1 MVGAKGDFARILK
14 QRGCYMIRNGAPT
27 AAVYTLGC
35 RLNQY
40 ESTAIEE
47 TLSAKGF
54 LILPFT
60 EKCDVYIINT
70 CAVTEESEKKS
81 RKLIRR
87 AHSENP
93 QAFVIVTGCASQVH
107 SDIIEKIP
115 GVSYVCGNRN
125 KLSAA
130 EAACALI
137 KGDIVEDKVKIEDV
151 LTAPIEKMSITRSD
165 RTRAYVKIEDGC
177 DNHCTY
183 CIIKTA
189 RGNVVSRNA
198 DEIIEEIEK
207 LCRTGYEE
215 VVLTGVETASYGKDL
230 SGAYSLADLIHDV
243 AEKTEVKRIRLGS
256 LEPSV
261 LKKDFVDR
269 VASEPK
275 FMPSFHLS
283 LQSGSNKVLADM
295 KRKYNREMV
304 LANVE
309 YIKSVMPDS
318 TFTCDIIAGFPGES
332 EADFADTYDISEKI
346 GFLHMHV
353 FPFSKREGTPA
364 ATMQG
369 QLPESTKNERVK
381 KLMELDEVLR
391 RANAERFIGRTVDV
405 LFETERGG
413 VYTGHAPNML
423 EVCVSSEEDI
433 KGKIVPVTLASY
445 DGEKVI
451 GEIAE

>member
-1 MVGAKGDFARILK
+1 
-14 QRGCYMIRNGAPT
+14 MINNMNKGAPT
-27 AAVYTLGC
+27 AGVYTLGC

-47 TLSAKGF
+47 SLAKNGF
-54 LILPFT
+54 IVLPFT

-93 QAFVIVTGCASQVH
+93 DAFVIVTGCASQV
-107 SDIIEKIP
+107 SSEAIAKIP

-130 EAACALI
+130 DAAKKFI
-137 KGDIVEDKVKIEDV
+137 TGGDIAEKIKIEDV
-151 LTAPIEKMSITRSD
+151 MQAPIEKMNITRSD
-165 RTRAYVKIEDGC
+165 RTRAFVKIEDGC

-189 RGNVVSRNA
+189 RGNVVSRCSEEVIA
-198 DEIIEEIEK
+198 EISD
-207 LCRTGYEE
+207 LCRAGYAEA
-215 VVLTGVETASYGKDL
+215 VLTGVETASYGKDFSDGYGL
-230 SGAYSLADLIHDV
+230 DMLIHDV
-243 AEKTEVKRIRLGS
+243 AENTDIKRIRLGS

-261 LKKDFVDR
+261 LKKPLVDKF
-269 VASEPK
+269 AAEQK

-304 LANVE
+304 LANVD
-309 YIKSVMPDS
+309 YIKEKIPLA
-318 TFTCDIIAGFPGES
+318 TFTCDIIVGFPGES
-332 EADFADTYDISEKI
+332 EADFEDTYDIAEKI

-353 FPFSKREGTPA
+353 FPFSSRKGTPA
-364 ATMQG
+364 ADMDG
-369 QLPESTKNERVK
+369 QIPESVKSERVRRLAELEK
-381 KLMELDEVLR
+381 KLKAQNVQ
-391 RANAERFIGRTVDV
+391 RFMQKEFFV
-405 LFETERGG
+405 LFETENDGI
-413 VYTGHAPNML
+413 YTGHTENML
-423 EVCVSSEEDI
+423 EVCVPCNRDI
-433 KGKIVPVTLASY
+433 RGFV
-445 DGEKVI
+445 EKVRLTDFDGNTI
-451 GEIAE
+451 YAVLV

>member
-1 MVGAKGDFARILK
+1 ML
-14 QRGCYMIRNGAPT
+14 QNGAPT

-47 TLSAKGF
+47 TLAARGF

-81 RKLIRR
+81 RKIVRR

-93 QAFVIVTGCASQVH
+93 DAFVIVMGCASQVH
-107 SDIIEKIP
+107 SDVMAKIP
-115 GVSYVCGNRN
+115 GVAYVCGNRN

-130 EAACALI
+130 DAACALVR
-137 KGDIVEDKVKIEDV
+137 GEDLCEKSKIEDV
-151 LTAPIEKMSITRSD
+151 EEAPLEKMSITRSE

-189 RGNVVSRNA
+189 RGNVVSRPA
-198 DEIIEEIEK
+198 DEIVAEVEK
-207 LCRTGYEE
+207 LCRAGYEE
-215 VVLTGVETASYGKDL
+215 AVLTGIETASYGKDL
-230 SGAYSLADLIHDV
+230 GGKYTLADLIRDV
-243 AEKTEVKRIRLGS
+243 AEKTPIKRIRLGS

-261 LKKDFVDR
+261 LKKEFVDSI
-269 VASEPK
+269 AAEPK

-304 LANVE
+304 LERVE
-309 YIKSVMPDS
+309 YIKSVMPDA
-318 TFTCDIIAGFPGES
+318 TFTCDIIVGFPGES
-332 EADFADTYDISEKI
+332 EEDFADTYDIAEKI

-364 ATMQG
+364 AAMPC
-369 QLPESTKNERVK
+369 QLPESVKNERVK
-381 KLMELDEVLR
+381 KLMELDERLR
-391 RANAERFIGRTVDV
+391 RENAERFIGKKADV
-405 LFETERGG
+405 LYETEKGG

-423 EVCVSSEEDI
+423 EVQSEAGEDI
-433 KGKIVPVTLASY
+433 KGKIVPTVFCYY

-451 GEIAE
+451 GKI

>member
-1 MVGAKGDFARILK
+1 MLN
-14 QRGCYMIRNGAPT
+14 NGAPT

-47 TLSAKGF
+47 TLAARGF

-60 EKCDVYIINT
+60 EKCDVYIVNT

-81 RKLIRR
+81 RKLVRR

-93 QAFVIVTGCASQVH
+93 EAFVIVTGCASQVH
-107 SDIIEKIP
+107 SEVIAKIP
-115 GVSYVCGNRN
+115 GVAYVCGNRN

-130 EAACALI
+130 DAACALVR
-137 KGDIVEDKVKIEDV
+137 GEDIAAKTKIEDV
-151 LTAPIEKMSITRSD
+151 ESAPLEKMSITRSE

-189 RGNVVSRNA
+189 RGNVVSRPA
-198 DEIIEEIEK
+198 EEIISEIAK
-207 LCRTGYEE
+207 LCRAGYEE
-215 VVLTGVETASYGKDL
+215 AVLTGVETASYGKDFD
-230 SGAYSLADLIHDV
+230 GKYTLADLIRDV
-243 AEKTEVKRIRLGS
+243 AAKTEIKRIRLGS

-261 LKKDFVDR
+261 LKRDFVD
-269 VASEPK
+269 AIAAEPK

-283 LQSGSNKVLADM
+283 LQSGNNKVLSDM
-295 KRKYNREMV
+295 KRKYNRETV
-304 LANVE
+304 LRNVE
-309 YIKSVMPDS
+309 YIKSVMPDA

-332 EADFADTYDISEKI
+332 EEEFLDTYDIAKKI

-353 FPFSKREGTPA
+353 FPYSKREGTPA
-364 ATMQG
+364 ATMPG
-369 QLPESTKNERVK
+369 QLPESVKNERVK
-381 KLMELDEVLR
+381 RLMELDSVLR
-391 RANAERFIGRTVDV
+391 RENAERFMGRTLDV
-405 LFETERGG
+405 LFETEKDG

-423 EVCVSSEEDI
+423 EVCVRAEGDVR
-433 KGKIVPVTLASY
+433 GKIVPVTLVGY
-445 DGEKVI
+445 DGETAI
-451 GEIAE
+451 GEIL

>member
-1 MVGAKGDFARILK
+1 MLK
-14 QRGCYMIRNGAPT
+14 NGAPT

-47 TLSAKGF
+47 TLASRGF

-60 EKCDVYIINT
+60 EKCDVYIVNT

-81 RKLIRR
+81 RKLVRR
-87 AHSENP
+87 AHKENP
-93 QAFVIVTGCASQVH
+93 EAFVIVTGCASQVH
-107 SDIIEKIP
+107 SEVMAKIP
-115 GVSYVCGNRN
+115 GVAYVCGNRN

-130 EAACALI
+130 DAALALMR
-137 KGDIVEDKVKIEDV
+137 GEDISVKTKIEDV
-151 LTAPIEKMSITRSD
+151 ESAPIEKMSITRSE

-189 RGNVVSRNA
+189 RGNVVSRPA

-207 LCRTGYEE
+207 LCRAGYEE
-215 VVLTGVETASYGKDL
+215 AVLTGVETASYGKDFE
-230 SGAYSLADLIHDV
+230 GRYTLADLIRDV
-243 AEKTEVKRIRLGS
+243 AEKTEIKRIRLGS

-261 LKKDFVDR
+261 LKKSFVDSIAA
-269 VASEPK
+269 VEK

-309 YIKSVMPDS
+309 YIKSVMPDA
-318 TFTCDIIAGFPGES
+318 TFTCDIIVGFPGES
-332 EADFADTYDISEKI
+332 EADFLDTYDIAGQI

-353 FPFSKREGTPA
+353 FPYSKREGTPA
-364 ATMQG
+364 AVMAG
-369 QLPESTKNERVK
+369 QLPESVKNERVK
-381 KLMELDEVLR
+381 LLMELDEQLR
-391 RANAERFIGRTVDV
+391 RENAERFIGRTFAV
-405 LFETERGG
+405 LFETEKGG
-413 VYTGHAPNML
+413 IYTGHAPNML
-423 EVCVSSEEDI
+423 EVAVRADEDL
-433 KGKIVPVTLASY
+433 KGKIVPVTLTAY
-445 DGEKVI
+445 DGEKAL
-451 GEIAE
+451 GEIL

>member
-1 MVGAKGDFARILK
+1 ML
-14 QRGCYMIRNGAPT
+14 QNGAPT

-47 TLSAKGF
+47 TLAARGF

-81 RKLIRR
+81 RKIVRR

-93 QAFVIVTGCASQVH
+93 DAFVIVTGCASQVH
-107 SDIIEKIP
+107 SDVMANIP
-115 GVSYVCGNRN
+115 GVAYVCGNRN

-130 EAACALI
+130 DAACALLR
-137 KGDIVEDKVKIEDV
+137 GEDLAEKAKIEDV
-151 LTAPIEKMSITRSD
+151 ESAPLEKMSITRSE
-165 RTRAYVKIEDGC
+165 RTRAFVKIEDGC

-189 RGNVVSRNA
+189 RGSVVSRPA
-198 DEIIEEIEK
+198 EEIVAEVEK
-207 LCRTGYEE
+207 LCRAGYEE
-215 VVLTGVETASYGKDL
+215 AVLTGVETASYGKDF
-230 SGAYSLADLIHDV
+230 GGKYTLADLIRDV
-243 AEKTEVKRIRLGS
+243 AEKTPIKRIRLGS
-256 LEPSV
+256 LEPSI
-261 LKKDFVDR
+261 LKKDFVD
-269 VASEPK
+269 AIAAEQK

-304 LANVE
+304 LAGVE
-309 YIKSVMPDS
+309 YIKSVMPDA

-332 EADFADTYDISEKI
+332 EADFADTYDIAQKI

-364 ATMQG
+364 AAMAC
-369 QLPESTKNERVK
+369 QLPESVKNERVK
-381 KLMELDEVLR
+381 RLMELDAVLR
-391 RANAERFIGRTVDV
+391 AENAARFIGRTVDV
-405 LFETERGG
+405 LFETEKNGI
-413 VYTGHAPNML
+413 YTGHAPNML
-423 EVCVSSEEDI
+423 EVSAEAVEDVR
-433 KGKIVPVTLASY
+433 GKIVPTTLFSY

-451 GEIAE
+451 GKV

>member
-1 MVGAKGDFARILK
+1 MFK
-14 QRGCYMIRNGAPT
+14 NGAPT

-47 TLSAKGF
+47 TLASRGF

-60 EKCDVYIINT
+60 EKCDVYIVNT

-81 RKLIRR
+81 RKLVRR

-93 QAFVIVTGCASQVH
+93 DAFVIVTGCASQVH
-107 SDIIEKIP
+107 SEVMAKIP
-115 GVSYVCGNRN
+115 GVAYVCGNRN

-130 EAACALI
+130 DAACALMRGENI
-137 KGDIVEDKVKIEDV
+137 AAKTKIEDV
-151 LTAPIEKMSITRSD
+151 ESAPLEKMSITRSE

-189 RGNVVSRNA
+189 RGNVVSRPA
-198 DEIIEEIEK
+198 EEIVAEVQK
-207 LCRTGYEE
+207 LCRSGYEE
-215 VVLTGVETASYGKDL
+215 AVLTGVETASYGKDF
-230 SGAYSLADLIHDV
+230 GGKGTLAELIHEV
-243 AEKTEVKRIRLGS
+243 AEKTEIKRIRLGS

-261 LKKDFVDR
+261 LKRDFVD
-269 VASEPK
+269 AIAAEPK

-295 KRKYNREMV
+295 KRKYNRETV
-304 LANVE
+304 LRNVE
-309 YIKSVMPDS
+309 YIKSVMPDA

-332 EADFADTYDISEKI
+332 EEEFLDTYDIAKQI

-353 FPFSKREGTPA
+353 FPFSKRDGTPA
-364 ATMQG
+364 AVMAG
-369 QLPESTKNERVK
+369 QLPESVKNERVK
-381 KLMELDEVLR
+381 RLMELDTLLR
-391 RANAERFIGRTVDV
+391 RENAERFTGRTFDV
-405 LFETERGG
+405 LFETEKGG

-423 EVCVSSEEDI
+423 EVCIESGEDLR
-433 KGKIVPVTLASY
+433 GKIVPVTIVGY
-445 DGEKVI
+445 DGEKAI
-451 GEIAE
+451 GKIF

>member
-1 MVGAKGDFARILK
+1 MLYIEKEEVV
-14 QRGCYMIRNGAPT
+14 MIQNGAPT

-47 TLSAKGF
+47 TLAARGF

-81 RKLIRR
+81 RKTVRR

-93 QAFVIVTGCASQVH
+93 DAFVIVTGCSSQVH
-107 SDIIEKIP
+107 SEVIAKIP

-130 EAACALI
+130 DAACALI
-137 KGDIVEDKVKIEDV
+137 RGEDLNAKTNIEDV
-151 LTAPIEKMSITRSD
+151 NTVPIEKMSISRSE

-189 RGNVVSRNA
+189 RGNVVSRPA
-198 DEIIEEIEK
+198 EEIVAEVEK
-207 LCRTGYEE
+207 LCRAGYEE
-215 VVLTGVETASYGKDL
+215 AVLTGVETASYGKDF
-230 SGAYSLADLIHDV
+230 GGKYSLADLVRDV
-243 AEKTEVKRIRLGS
+243 AEKTPIKRIRLGS
-256 LEPSV
+256 LEPSI
-261 LKKDFVDR
+261 LKKDFVDAI
-269 VASEPK
+269 ASVEK

-295 KRKYNREMV
+295 KRKYNRDMV
-304 LANVE
+304 LAGVE
-309 YIKSVMPDS
+309 YIKSVMPDA

-332 EADFADTYDISEKI
+332 EADFADTYDIAQKI

-364 ATMQG
+364 ATMPC
-369 QLPESTKNERVK
+369 QLPESVKNERVK
-381 KLMELDEVLR
+381 RLMALDETLR
-391 RANAERFIGRTVDV
+391 QGNAERFAGRTVDV
-405 LFETERGG
+405 LFETEKDG

-423 EVCVSSEEDI
+423 EVCVKCGEDI
-433 KGKIVPVTLASY
+433 RGKILPTTLIEY
-445 DGEKVI
+445 DGEKVV
-451 GEIAE
+451 GKLVK

>member
-1 MVGAKGDFARILK
+1 MLK
-14 QRGCYMIRNGAPT
+14 NGAPT

-47 TLSAKGF
+47 TLAARGF
-54 LILPFT
+54 LIMPFT
-60 EKCDVYIINT
+60 EKCDVYIVNT

-81 RKLIRR
+81 RKLVRR
-87 AHSENP
+87 AHNENP
-93 QAFVIVTGCASQVH
+93 DAFVIVTGCASQVH
-107 SDIIEKIP
+107 SDVMAKIP
-115 GVSYVCGNRN
+115 GVAYVCGNRN

-130 EAACALI
+130 DAACALMR
-137 KGDIVEDKVKIEDV
+137 GEDIAAKTKIEDV
-151 LTAPIEKMSITRSD
+151 ESAPLEKMSISRSE

-189 RGNVVSRNA
+189 RGNVVSRPA
-198 DEIIEEIEK
+198 EEIVEEVQK
-207 LCRTGYEE
+207 LCRAGYEE
-215 VVLTGVETASYGKDL
+215 AVLTGVETASYGKDF
-230 SGAYSLADLIHDV
+230 GGKGTLAELIHEV
-243 AEKTEVKRIRLGS
+243 AAKTEIKRIRLGS

-261 LKKDFVDR
+261 LKRDFVDAI
-269 VASEPK
+269 ASEPK

-295 KRKYNREMV
+295 KRKYNRETV
-304 LANVE
+304 LRNVE
-309 YIKSVMPDS
+309 YIKSVMPDA

-332 EADFADTYDISEKI
+332 EADFLDTYDIAKQI

-369 QLPESTKNERVK
+369 QLPESVKNERVK
-381 KLMELDEVLR
+381 RLMELDEVLR
-391 RANAERFIGRTVDV
+391 RENAERFIGRTLNV
-405 LFETERGG
+405 LFETFNGG
-413 VYTGHAPNML
+413 AYTGHAPNML
-423 EVCVSSEEDI
+423 EVSAEAGEDVR
-433 KGKIVPVTLASY
+433 GKIVPVTLCGY

-451 GEIAE
+451 GKV

>member
-1 MVGAKGDFARILK
+1 
-14 QRGCYMIRNGAPT
+14 MIQNGAPT

-47 TLSAKGF
+47 TLAARGF
-54 LILPFT
+54 LILPFS

-93 QAFVIVTGCASQVH
+93 EAFVIVAGCASQVH
-107 SDIIEKIP
+107 SDVIAKIP
-115 GVSYVCGNRN
+115 SVSYVCGNRN

-137 KGDIVEDKVKIEDV
+137 RGEDLAEKTKIEDV
-151 LTAPIEKMSITRSD
+151 ESAPLEKMSISRSE
-165 RTRAYVKIEDGC
+165 RTRAFVKIEDGC

-189 RGNVVSRNA
+189 RGNVVSRPA
-198 DEIIEEIEK
+198 EEIVAEVEK
-207 LCRTGYEE
+207 LCRAGYEE
-215 VVLTGVETASYGKDL
+215 AVLTGVETASYGKDF
-230 SGAYSLADLIHDV
+230 GGKYSLADLIRDV
-243 AEKTEVKRIRLGS
+243 AEKTPIKRIRLGS
-256 LEPSV
+256 LEPSI
-261 LKKDFVDR
+261 LKKDFVDAL
-269 VASEPK
+269 ASEKK

-295 KRKYNREMV
+295 KRKYNREIV
-304 LANVE
+304 LAGVE
-309 YIKSVMPDS
+309 YIKSVIPDA

-332 EADFADTYDISEKI
+332 EADFADTYDIARKI

-364 ATMQG
+364 AVMPC
-369 QLPESTKNERVK
+369 QLPESVKNERVK
-381 KLMELDEVLR
+381 RLMELDEALR
-391 RANAERFIGRTVDV
+391 RENAERFIGRTVDV
-405 LFETERGG
+405 LFETEKDG

-423 EVCVSSEEDI
+423 EVCAEAGEDVR
-433 KGKIVPVTLASY
+433 GKIVPVTLCGY
-445 DGEKVI
+445 DGEKAI
-451 GEIAE
+451 GTVGKR

>member
-1 MVGAKGDFARILK
+1 
-14 QRGCYMIRNGAPT
+14 MIQNGAPK

-47 TLSAKGF
+47 KLAGNGF
-54 LILPFT
+54 LVLPFT

-93 QAFVIVTGCASQVH
+93 DAFVIVTGCASQVH
-107 SDIIEKIP
+107 SAVIEKIE

-130 EAACALI
+130 DAACALI
-137 KGDIVEDKVKIEDV
+137 RGEDLDAKTRIADVES
-151 LTAPIEKMSITRSD
+151 APLEKMSITRSE

-189 RGNVVSRNA
+189 RGNVVSRPA
-198 DEIIEEIEK
+198 DEIVAEVQK
-207 LCRTGYEE
+207 LCLAGYEE
-215 VVLTGVETASYGKDL
+215 AVLTGVETASYGKDFEEKYTL
-230 SGAYSLADLIHDV
+230 TELIRDV
-243 AEKTEVKRIRLGS
+243 AEKTDIKRIRLGS

-261 LKKDFVDR
+261 MKKDFADA
-269 VASEPK
+269 VAKEEK

-295 KRKYNREMV
+295 KRKYNRETV
-304 LANVE
+304 LRNVE
-309 YIKSVMPDS
+309 YLKSVMPDA

-332 EADFADTYDISEKI
+332 EEDFADTYDIAEKI
-346 GFLHMHV
+346 EFLHMHV

-364 ATMQG
+364 AVMPC
-369 QLPESTKNERVK
+369 QLPESVKNQRVK

-391 RANAERFIGRTVDV
+391 RKNAERFIGRVFDV
-405 LFETERGG
+405 LFETEKDG
-413 VYTGHAPNML
+413 VYVGHAPNML
-423 EVCVSSEEDI
+423 EVRAQSDADVR
-433 KGKIVPVTLASY
+433 GKIVPVKIVGY
-445 DGEKVI
+445 NGEMAV
-451 GEIAE
+451 GEIL

>member
-1 MVGAKGDFARILK
+1 MLK
-14 QRGCYMIRNGAPT
+14 NGAPT

-47 TLSAKGF
+47 TLAERGF

-60 EKCDVYIINT
+60 EKCDVYIVNT

-81 RKLIRR
+81 RKLVRR

-93 QAFVIVTGCASQVH
+93 EAFVIVTGCASQVH
-107 SDIIEKIP
+107 SDVMAKIP
-115 GVSYVCGNRN
+115 GVAYVCGNRN

-130 EAACALI
+130 DAACALVR
-137 KGDIVEDKVKIEDV
+137 GEDIEAKTRIEDV
-151 LTAPIEKMSITRSD
+151 ESAPLEKMNITRSE

-189 RGNVVSRNA
+189 RGNVVSRPA
-198 DEIIEEIEK
+198 EEIVAEVQG
-207 LCRTGYEE
+207 LCRAGYEE
-215 VVLTGVETASYGKDL
+215 AVLTGVETASYGKDL
-230 SGAYSLADLIHDV
+230 GGKAALAELIHEV
-243 AEKTEVKRIRLGS
+243 AEKTEIKRIRLGS

-261 LKKDFVDR
+261 LKRDFVD
-269 VASEPK
+269 AIAAEPK

-295 KRKYNREMV
+295 KRKYNRETV
-304 LANVE
+304 IRNVE
-309 YIKSVMPDS
+309 YIKSVMPDA

-332 EADFADTYDISEKI
+332 EADFLDTYDIAEKI

-364 ATMQG
+364 AVMSC
-369 QLPESTKNERVK
+369 QLPESVKNERVK
-381 KLMELDEVLR
+381 RLMELDTVLR
-391 RANAERFIGRTVDV
+391 AKNAERFIGRTLDV

-423 EVCVSSEEDI
+423 EVQAEAGEDLR
-433 KGKIVPVTLASY
+433 GKIVPVTLTGY
-445 DGEKVI
+445 DGEKVT
-451 GEIAE
+451 GKTE

>member
-1 MVGAKGDFARILK
+1 MFK
-14 QRGCYMIRNGAPT
+14 NGAPT

-47 TLSAKGF
+47 KLSEKGF
-54 LILPFT
+54 IILPFS

-87 AHSENP
+87 AHNENKD
-93 QAFVIVTGCASQVH
+93 AFVIVTGCASQVH
-107 SDIIEKIP
+107 SGVIEKIP

-125 KLSAA
+125 KMSAA
-130 EAACALI
+130 EAAVALI
-137 KGDIVEDKVKIEDV
+137 NGGAIEEKTKIEDV

-189 RGNVVSRNA
+189 RGNVVSRSA
-198 DEIIEEIEK
+198 DEIIEEINK
-207 LCRTGYEE
+207 LCLTGYEE
-215 VVLTGVETASYGKDL
+215 AVLTGVETASYGKDFD
-230 SGAYSLADLIHDV
+230 GGYGLAELIRDV
-243 AEKTEVKRIRLGS
+243 AEKTDIKRIRLGS

-261 LKKDFVDR
+261 LKKGFVD
-269 VASEPK
+269 AIAAEPK
-275 FMPSFHLS
+275 FMSSFHLS

-295 KRKYNREMV
+295 KRKYNRETV
-304 LANVE
+304 LRNVE
-309 YIKSVMPDS
+309 YIKEVMPDA
-318 TFTCDIIAGFPGES
+318 TFTCDIIAGFPGET
-332 EADFADTYDISEKI
+332 EEEFLETYDIARRI

-364 ATMQG
+364 AVMEG
-369 QLPESTKNERVK
+369 QLPENVKNERVK
-381 KLMELDEVLR
+381 RLMELDTVLR
-391 RANAERFIGRTVDV
+391 RENAESFIGRTFDV
-405 LFETERGG
+405 LFETEKDG

-423 EVCVSSEEDI
+423 EICAEAGDDVR
-433 KGKIVPVTLASY
+433 GKIIKTEIIGY
-445 DGEKVI
+445 DGEKSI
-451 GEIAE
+451 GKIKS

>member
-1 MVGAKGDFARILK
+1 
-14 QRGCYMIRNGAPT
+14 MIQNGAPK

-47 TLSAKGF
+47 KLAGNGF
-54 LILPFT
+54 LVLPFT

-93 QAFVIVTGCASQVH
+93 DAFVIVTGCASQVH
-107 SDIIEKIP
+107 SGVIEKID

-130 EAACALI
+130 EAAIALV
-137 KGDIVEDKVKIEDV
+137 KGESIAEKIKIEDV
-151 LTAPIEKMSITRSD
+151 MSAPIEKMNITRSD

-189 RGNVVSRNA
+189 RGNVVSRRA
-198 DEIIEEIEK
+198 DEIISEIND
-207 LCRTGYEE
+207 LCRAGYEE
-215 VVLTGVETASYGKDL
+215 VVLTGVETASYGKDFADGYGL
-230 SGAYSLADLIHDV
+230 SQLIKDV
-243 AEKTEVKRIRLGS
+243 AEKTPIKRIRLGS

-261 LKKDFVDR
+261 LRKAFVD
-269 VASEPK
+269 AIACEPK

-295 KRKYNREMV
+295 KRKYNRETV
-304 LANVE
+304 LKNVE
-309 YIKSVMPDS
+309 YIRSVMPDA

-332 EADFADTYDISEKI
+332 EEDFLDTFDIAQKI

-353 FPFSKREGTPA
+353 FPFSKREGTA
-364 ATMQG
+364 AAVMPG
-369 QLPESTKNERVK
+369 QLHESVKNARVK
-381 KLMELDEVLR
+381 KLMELDERLR
-391 RANAERFIGRTVDV
+391 KENAERFIGRVFDV
-405 LFETERGG
+405 LFETENAG

-423 EVCVSSEEDI
+423 EVCAEAGEDVR
-433 KGKIVPVTLASY
+433 GKIMRVMLTSY
-445 DGEKVI
+445 DGEKSVGKI
-451 GEIAE
+451 IE

>member
-1 MVGAKGDFARILK
+1 ML
-14 QRGCYMIRNGAPT
+14 QNGAPT

-47 TLSAKGF
+47 TLAARGF

-81 RKLIRR
+81 RKIVRR

-93 QAFVIVTGCASQVH
+93 DAFVIVTGCASQVH
-107 SDIIEKIP
+107 SDVMAKIP
-115 GVSYVCGNRN
+115 GVAYVCGNRN

-130 EAACALI
+130 DAACALVR
-137 KGDIVEDKVKIEDV
+137 GEDIHEKSKIEDV
-151 LTAPIEKMSITRSD
+151 EAAPLEKMSITRSE
-165 RTRAYVKIEDGC
+165 RTRAFVKIEDGC

-189 RGNVVSRNA
+189 RGSVVSRPA
-198 DEIIEEIEK
+198 EEIVAEVEK
-207 LCRTGYEE
+207 LCRAGYEE
-215 VVLTGVETASYGKDL
+215 AVLTGVETASYGKDF
-230 SGAYSLADLIHDV
+230 GGKYTLADLIRDV
-243 AEKTEVKRIRLGS
+243 AEKTPIKRIRLGS
-256 LEPSV
+256 LEPSI
-261 LKKDFVDR
+261 LKKDFVD
-269 VASEPK
+269 AIAAEPK

-304 LANVE
+304 LAGVE
-309 YIKSVMPDS
+309 YIKSVMPDA

-332 EADFADTYDISEKI
+332 EADFADTYDIAKKI

-364 ATMQG
+364 AAMAC
-369 QLPESTKNERVK
+369 QLPESVKNERVK
-381 KLMELDEVLR
+381 RLMELDVVLR
-391 RANAERFIGRTVDV
+391 AENAARFIGRTVDV
-405 LFETERGG
+405 LFETEKNGI
-413 VYTGHAPNML
+413 YTGHAPNML
-423 EVCVSSEEDI
+423 EVSAEAGEDVR
-433 KGKIVPVTLASY
+433 GKIVPTTLFSY

-451 GEIAE
+451 GKV

>member
-1 MVGAKGDFARILK
+1 
-14 QRGCYMIRNGAPT
+14 MIQNGAPT

-47 TLSAKGF
+47 TLAARGF
-54 LILPFT
+54 LILPFS

-93 QAFVIVTGCASQVH
+93 EAFVIVAGCASQVH
-107 SDIIEKIP
+107 SDVIAKIP

-125 KLSAA
+125 KLSVSD
-130 EAACALI
+130 AACALI
-137 KGDIVEDKVKIEDV
+137 RGEDLAEKKKIEDV
-151 LTAPIEKMSITRSD
+151 ESAPLEKMSISRSE
-165 RTRAYVKIEDGC
+165 RTRAFVKIEDGC

-189 RGNVVSRNA
+189 RGNVVSRPA
-198 DEIIEEIEK
+198 EEIVAEVEK
-207 LCRTGYEE
+207 LCRAGYEE
-215 VVLTGVETASYGKDL
+215 AVLTGVETASYGKDF
-230 SGAYSLADLIHDV
+230 GGKYTLADLIRDV
-243 AEKTEVKRIRLGS
+243 AEKTPIKRIRLGS
-256 LEPSV
+256 LEPSI
-261 LKKDFVDR
+261 LKKDFVDAL
-269 VASEPK
+269 ASEKK
-275 FMPSFHLS
+275 FMPGFHLS

-304 LANVE
+304 LAGVE
-309 YIKSVMPDS
+309 YIKSVMPDA

-332 EADFADTYDISEKI
+332 EADFADTYDIARKI

-364 ATMQG
+364 AVMPC
-369 QLPESTKNERVK
+369 QLPESVKNERVK
-381 KLMELDEVLR
+381 RLMELDEALR
-391 RANAERFIGRTVDV
+391 RENAERFIGRTVDV
-405 LFETERGG
+405 LFETEKDG

-423 EVCVSSEEDI
+423 EVCAEAGEDVR
-433 KGKIVPVTLASY
+433 GKIVPVTLCGY
-445 DGEKVI
+445 DGEKAI
-451 GEIAE
+451 GTVVKR

>member
-1 MVGAKGDFARILK
+1 ML
-14 QRGCYMIRNGAPT
+14 QNGAPT

-47 TLSAKGF
+47 TLAARGF

-60 EKCDVYIINT
+60 EKCDVYIVNT

-81 RKLIRR
+81 RKLVRR

-93 QAFVIVTGCASQVH
+93 EAFVIVTGCASQVH
-107 SDIIEKIP
+107 SDVMAKIP
-115 GVSYVCGNRN
+115 GVAYVCGNRN

-130 EAACALI
+130 DAACALMR
-137 KGDIVEDKVKIEDV
+137 GEDITAKTKIEDV
-151 LTAPIEKMSITRSD
+151 ESAPLEKMSITRSE

-189 RGNVVSRNA
+189 RGNVVSRPA
-198 DEIIEEIEK
+198 EEIVAEVAK
-207 LCRTGYEE
+207 LCRAGYEE
-215 VVLTGVETASYGKDL
+215 AVLTGVETASYGKDF
-230 SGAYSLADLIHDV
+230 AEKYTLAELIRDV
-243 AEKTEVKRIRLGS
+243 AEKTEIKRIRLGS

-261 LKKDFVDR
+261 LKKDFVD
-269 VASEPK
+269 AIAALPK

-295 KRKYNREMV
+295 KRKYNRETV
-304 LANVE
+304 LRNVE
-309 YIKSVMPDS
+309 YIKSVMPDA

-332 EADFADTYDISEKI
+332 EEEFLDTYDIAKKI

-364 ATMQG
+364 ATMPG
-369 QLPESTKNERVK
+369 QLPESVKNERVK
-381 KLMELDEVLR
+381 RLMELDEALR
-391 RANAERFIGRTVDV
+391 RENAERFIGRTFDV
-405 LFETERGG
+405 LFETEKGG

-423 EVCVSSEEDI
+423 EVCTEAGEDVR
-433 KGKIVPVTLASY
+433 GKIVKVTLTGY
-445 DGEKVI
+445 DGEKAI
-451 GEIAE
+451 GKI

>member
-1 MVGAKGDFARILK
+1 MLN
-14 QRGCYMIRNGAPT
+14 NGAPT

-47 TLSAKGF
+47 TLASRGF

-60 EKCDVYIINT
+60 EKCDVYIVNT

-81 RKLIRR
+81 RKLVRR

-93 QAFVIVTGCASQVH
+93 DAFVIVMGCASQVH
-107 SDIIEKIP
+107 SEVMASIP

-130 EAACALI
+130 DAACALVR
-137 KGDIVEDKVKIEDV
+137 GEDIAAKTQIEDV
-151 LTAPIEKMSITRSD
+151 ESAPLEKMSITRSE

-177 DNHCTY
+177 DNRCTY

-189 RGNVVSRNA
+189 RGNVVSRPA
-198 DEIIEEIEK
+198 DEIIAEIEK
-207 LCRTGYEE
+207 LCRAGYEE
-215 VVLTGVETASYGKDL
+215 AVLTGIETASYGKDFE
-230 SGAYSLADLIHDV
+230 GRYTLADLIRDV
-243 AEKTEVKRIRLGS
+243 AEKTEIKRIRLGS

-261 LKKDFVDR
+261 LKKAFVDSI
-269 VASEPK
+269 AAEPK

-309 YIKSVMPDS
+309 YIKSVMPDA

-332 EADFADTYDISEKI
+332 EEEFLETYDIAKQI

-353 FPFSKREGTPA
+353 FPYSKRDGTEA
-364 ATMQG
+364 AVMKG
-369 QLPESTKNERVK
+369 QLPENVKNERVK
-381 KLMELDEVLR
+381 RLMELDTALR
-391 RANAERFIGRTVDV
+391 RENAERFIGRTFDI
-405 LFETERGG
+405 LFETEKDGA
-413 VYTGHAPNML
+413 YTGHAPNML
-423 EVCVSSEEDI
+423 EVCVRADEDV
-433 KGKIVPVTLASY
+433 KGKIVPVTLTGY
-445 DGEKVI
+445 DGEKAI
-451 GEIAE
+451 GEVIL

>member
-1 MVGAKGDFARILK
+1 MLK
-14 QRGCYMIRNGAPT
+14 NGAPT

-47 TLSAKGF
+47 TLAARGF
-54 LILPFT
+54 LVLPFT
-60 EKCDVYIINT
+60 ERCDVYIVNT

-81 RKLIRR
+81 RKLVRR
-87 AHSENP
+87 AHKENP
-93 QAFVIVTGCASQVH
+93 DAFVIVTGCASQVH
-107 SDIIEKIP
+107 SDVMAKIP
-115 GVSYVCGNRN
+115 GVAYVCGNRN

-130 EAACALI
+130 DAACALVR
-137 KGDIVEDKVKIEDV
+137 GEDIAAKTRIEDV
-151 LTAPIEKMSITRSD
+151 ESAPLEKMSITRSE

-189 RGNVVSRNA
+189 RGSVVSRPA
-198 DEIIEEIEK
+198 DEIITEIEK

-215 VVLTGVETASYGKDL
+215 VVLTGIETASYGKDL
-230 SGAYSLADLIHDV
+230 DGRYTLSDLIRDV
-243 AEKTEVKRIRLGS
+243 AEKTEIKRIRLGS

-261 LKKDFVDR
+261 LKRDFVDSI
-269 VASEPK
+269 AAEPK

-304 LANVE
+304 LRNVE
-309 YIKSVMPDS
+309 YIKSVMPDA
-318 TFTCDIIAGFPGES
+318 TFTCDIIVGFPGES
-332 EADFADTYDISEKI
+332 EEDFLDTYDIAKQI

-364 ATMQG
+364 AVMAG
-369 QLPESTKNERVK
+369 QLPESVKNERVK
-381 KLMELDEVLR
+381 RLMELDAVLLQN
-391 RANAERFIGRTVDV
+391 NAQAFIGRTFDV
-405 LFETERGG
+405 LFETEKDGA
-413 VYTGHAPNML
+413 YTGHAPNML
-423 EVCVSSEEDI
+423 EVCARSDDDV
-433 KGKIVPVTLASY
+433 KGKIVPVTLTGY
-445 DGEKVI
+445 DGEKAI
-451 GEIAE
+451 GKI

>member
-1 MVGAKGDFARILK
+1 
-14 QRGCYMIRNGAPT
+14 MIQNGAPT

-47 TLSAKGF
+47 TLAARGF

-81 RKLIRR
+81 RKTVRR

-93 QAFVIVTGCASQVH
+93 DAFVIVTGCSSQVH
-107 SDIIEKIP
+107 SEVVAKIP

-130 EAACALI
+130 DAACALI
-137 KGDIVEDKVKIEDV
+137 RGEDLDAKTNIEDV
-151 LTAPIEKMSITRSD
+151 NTAPIEKMSISRSE

-189 RGNVVSRNA
+189 RGNVVSRPA
-198 DEIIEEIEK
+198 EEIVAEVEK
-207 LCRTGYEE
+207 LCRAGYEE
-215 VVLTGVETASYGKDL
+215 AVLTGVETASYGKDF
-230 SGAYSLADLIHDV
+230 GGKYSLADLVRDV
-243 AEKTEVKRIRLGS
+243 AEKTPIKRIRLGS
-256 LEPSV
+256 LEPSI
-261 LKKDFVDR
+261 LKKDFVDAIAR
-269 VASEPK
+269 VEK

-295 KRKYNREMV
+295 KRKYNRDMV
-304 LANVE
+304 LAGVE
-309 YIKSVMPDS
+309 YIKTVMPDA

-332 EADFADTYDISEKI
+332 EADFSDTYDIAQKI

-364 ATMQG
+364 ATMPC
-369 QLPESTKNERVK
+369 QLPESVKNERVK
-381 KLMELDEVLR
+381 RLMALDETLR
-391 RANAERFIGRTVDV
+391 QGNAERFAGRTVDV
-405 LFETERGG
+405 LFETEKDG

-423 EVCVSSEEDI
+423 EVCVECAEDI
-433 KGKIVPVTLASY
+433 RGKILPTTLCGY
-445 DGEKVI
+445 DGEKVVGKL
-451 GEIAE
+451 GETRLF

>member
-1 MVGAKGDFARILK
+1 ML
-14 QRGCYMIRNGAPT
+14 QNGAPT

-47 TLSAKGF
+47 NLAARGF
-54 LILPFT
+54 LILPFS

-93 QAFVIVTGCASQVH
+93 DAFVIVTGCASQVH
-107 SDIIEKIP
+107 SDVIEKIE

-130 EAACALI
+130 DAACALI
-137 KGDIVEDKVKIEDV
+137 RGEDLDAKTRIADVES
-151 LTAPIEKMSITRSD
+151 APLEKMSITRSE

-177 DNHCTY
+177 DNRCTY

-189 RGNVVSRNA
+189 RGNVVSRPA
-198 DEIIEEIEK
+198 DEIVAEVQK
-207 LCRTGYEE
+207 LCLAGYEE
-215 VVLTGVETASYGKDL
+215 AVLTGVETASYGKDFEEKYTL
-230 SGAYSLADLIHDV
+230 TELIRDV
-243 AEKTEVKRIRLGS
+243 AEKTDIKRIRLGS

-261 LKKDFVDR
+261 MKKDFADA
-269 VASEPK
+269 VAKEEK

-283 LQSGSNKVLADM
+283 LQSGSNKILADM
-295 KRKYNREMV
+295 KRKYNRETV
-304 LANVE
+304 LRNVE
-309 YIKSVMPDS
+309 YLKSVMPDA

-332 EADFADTYDISEKI
+332 EEDFADTYDIAEKI

-364 ATMQG
+364 ATMPC
-369 QLPESTKNERVK
+369 QLSESVKNQRVK

-391 RANAERFIGRTVDV
+391 RKNAERFIGRVFDV
-405 LFETERGG
+405 LFETEKDG
-413 VYTGHAPNML
+413 VYVGHAPNML
-423 EVCVSSEEDI
+423 EVRAQSDADVR
-433 KGKIVPVTLASY
+433 GKIVPVKIVGY
-445 DGEKVI
+445 NGEMAL
-451 GEIAE
+451 GEI

>member
-1 MVGAKGDFARILK
+1 ML
-14 QRGCYMIRNGAPT
+14 QNGAPT

-47 TLSAKGF
+47 NLAARGF
-54 LILPFT
+54 LILPFS

-93 QAFVIVTGCASQVH
+93 NAFVIVTGCASQVH
-107 SDIIEKIP
+107 SGVIEKID

-130 EAACALI
+130 DAACALI
-137 KGDIVEDKVKIEDV
+137 RGEDIGAKTKIEDV
-151 LTAPIEKMSITRSD
+151 EIAPLEKMSITRSE

-189 RGNVVSRNA
+189 RGNVVSRPA
-198 DEIIEEIEK
+198 DEIVAEVQK
-207 LCRTGYEE
+207 LCLSGYEE
-215 VVLTGVETASYGKDL
+215 AVLTGVETASYGKDFEEKYTL
-230 SGAYSLADLIHDV
+230 TELIRDV
-243 AEKTEVKRIRLGS
+243 AEKTDIKRIRLGS

-261 LKKDFVDR
+261 MKKDFADT
-269 VASEPK
+269 VAKEKK

-295 KRKYNREMV
+295 KRKYNRETV
-304 LANVE
+304 LRNVE
-309 YIKSVMPDS
+309 YLKSVMPDA

-332 EADFADTYDISEKI
+332 EEDFSDTYDIAEKI

-364 ATMQG
+364 AVMPC
-369 QLPESTKNERVK
+369 QLPESVKNQRVK
-381 KLMELDEVLR
+381 KLMELDDVLR
-391 RANAERFIGRTVDV
+391 RKNAERFIGRVFDV
-405 LFETERGG
+405 LFETEKDG
-413 VYTGHAPNML
+413 VYVGHCPNML
-423 EVCVSSEEDI
+423 EVCVESSEDLR
-433 KGKIVPVTLASY
+433 GKIVPVTLTGY
-445 DGEKVI
+445 DGEKATGKI
-451 GEIAE
+451 

>member
-1 MVGAKGDFARILK
+1 MLK
-14 QRGCYMIRNGAPT
+14 NGAPT

-47 TLSAKGF
+47 TLAARGF

-60 EKCDVYIINT
+60 EKCDVYIVNT

-81 RKLIRR
+81 RKLVRR
-87 AHSENP
+87 AHKENP
-93 QAFVIVTGCASQVH
+93 EAFVIVTGCASQVH
-107 SDIIEKIP
+107 SDVMAKIP
-115 GVSYVCGNRN
+115 GVAYVCGNRN

-130 EAACALI
+130 DAACALMR
-137 KGDIVEDKVKIEDV
+137 GEDIAAKTRIEDV
-151 LTAPIEKMSITRSD
+151 ESAPLEKMSITRSE

-189 RGNVVSRNA
+189 RGNVVSRPA
-198 DEIIEEIEK
+198 DEIIAEIEK

-215 VVLTGVETASYGKDL
+215 VVLTGIETASYGKDFE
-230 SGAYSLADLIHDV
+230 GRYTLADLIRDV
-243 AEKTEVKRIRLGS
+243 AEKTEIKRIRLGS

-261 LKKDFVDR
+261 LKRDFVDCI
-269 VASEPK
+269 AAEPK

-304 LANVE
+304 LRNVE
-309 YIKSVMPDS
+309 YVKSVMPDA
-318 TFTCDIIAGFPGES
+318 TFTCDIIVGFPGES
-332 EADFADTYDISEKI
+332 EEDFLDTYDIAKQI

-364 ATMQG
+364 AVMPG
-369 QLPESTKNERVK
+369 QLPESVKNERVK
-381 KLMELDEVLR
+381 CLMELDAVLLR
-391 RANAERFIGRTVDV
+391 NNAERFIGRTFDV
-405 LFETERGG
+405 LFETEKDG

-423 EVCVSSEEDI
+423 EVCAECAEDV
-433 KGKIVPVTLASY
+433 KGKIVPVTLTGY
-445 DGEKVI
+445 DGEKATGKI
-451 GEIAE
+451 